1 MNPNRNPNNP
11 NALCP
16 STFQPISP
24 LFVSFLGFFR
34 GEAPPLF
41 PTRYPP
47 GARAGKDPPA
57 PERFSRY
64 NPHNGPLILRN
75 PLRLG
80 PMPLLGFQ
88 ADPPF
93 PLSESPNI
101 VGIILTVHSRGG
113 IIRTPARGR
122 EPPASRIP
130 EVT

>member
-1 MNPNRNPNNP
+1 MNPNRNPNSSNHLRP
-11 NALCP
+11 GM
-16 STFQPISP
+16 FQPIPALS
-24 LFVSFLGFFR
+24 VSFSGLFR
-34 GEAPPLF
+34 GEASPLF
-41 PTRYPP
+41 STRPPP
-47 GARAGKDPPA
+47 GARAGKDPPV

-64 NPHNGPLILRN
+64 NPHNGPLILCN

-113 IIRTPARGR
+113 TIRAPARGR